1 MLWPFP
7 AVAAAADVDA
17 EPTRRN
23 MPKNRGRVRVGV
35 VGLVGDVSLLLS
47 WLLSLPGGVVGPPL
61 LLSEPISEEAGLA
74 PLLPIS
80 MVFAFRPF
88 GGDGGR
94 NARVSVSDCSS
105 RVVLSE
111 VLVLE

>member
-1 MLWPFP
+1 MLWPLP
-7 AVAAAADVDA
+7 ADAAAADGDA

-35 VGLVGDVSLLLS
+35 VGLVGDVSSLVVL
-47 WLLSLPGGVVGPPL
+47 WLLPLPGGVVGPPL
-61 LLSEPISEEAGLA
+61 LSEPISEETGLA
-74 PLLPIS
+74 ILATMSL
-80 MVFAFRPF
+80 VFAFRPF

-94 NARVSVSDCSS
+94 NARVRVSDCSS

-111 VLVLE
+111 VLE